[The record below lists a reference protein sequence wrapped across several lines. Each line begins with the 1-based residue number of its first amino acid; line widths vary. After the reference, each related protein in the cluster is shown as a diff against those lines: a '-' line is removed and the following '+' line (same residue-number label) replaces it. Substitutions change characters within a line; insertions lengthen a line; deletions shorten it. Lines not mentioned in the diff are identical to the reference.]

1 MLPVV
6 EVPKTVQQQMCPYR
20 DLFRRSEGFEYVSR
34 YVTGLLV
41 SPNKT
46 LQGRYANQVW
56 EENRPGYRAMHEAV
70 FEAGWNADELLPRHR
85 RLIASEHQNRGREV
99 ISLDWTLV
107 HHERGP
113 HIYGVTKSYDYVERR
128 MAQFQTTVTAVVAN
142 RHLIDGVDV
151 RIQEPDVSKEEE
163 EYLKATV
170 QASYEQMGQART
182 HLLELLHHVEHKL
195 AYKKRTE
202 IVVEMVA
209 QLEEEGNFPR
219 ADYAFDNGVLTLDLT
234 RLIESKGKHWVSEI
248 ESSRLILWKE
258 EWQRVNE
265 VATELRQQHPESFRR
280 VVVRCR
286 NGEQKEFWAF
296 TKTVRLKKYARKR
309 LAMVHERAD
318 LSDTPRFLLTDAVH
332 WESGRMIETWS
343 FRWAAEVF
351 HEFSKQG
358 CGLEAAQVRNE
369 EAVNRHLRLSCLAQS
384 ILQRTPTIASTS
396 EQFAFAKGTITFGQ
410 RCRAITREVFSALLS
425 VAQRLFASGYSC
437 AQVTEALMPA

>member
-6 EVPKTVQQQMCPYR
+6 GVPKTVQQQLRPYR

-34 YVTGLLV
+34 YITGLLV

-46 LQGRYANQVW
+46 LQGIHATQVW
-56 EENRPGYRAMHEAV
+56 EENKPGYRAMHEAV
-70 FEAGWNADELLPRHR
+70 FEAGWDAEELLPRHR
-85 RLIASEHQNRGREV
+85 RLIAPAHRNRGREV

-113 HIYGVTKSYDYVERR
+113 HIYGVTKSYDYVEKR
-128 MAQFQTTVTAVVAN
+128 MGQFQTTVTAVIAN
-142 RHLIDGVDV
+142 RQVIDGIDAQ
-151 RIQEPDVSKEEE
+151 IQAPNVGKEEE
-163 EYLKATV
+163 AYLKATG
-170 QASYEQMGQART
+170 QASYEQMEQART
-182 HLLELLHHVEHKL
+182 RRLELLHHVQHRL

-202 IVVEMVA
+202 IVVEMVK
-209 QLEEEGNFPR
+209 QLEEEGNFPQ

-248 ESSRLILWKE
+248 ESSRLILWQD
-258 EWQRVNE
+258 EWRRVDE
-265 VATELRQQHPESFRR
+265 VATTLRQQPPESFRR
-280 VVVRCR
+280 VQVRCR
-286 NGEQKEFWAF
+286 NGQKKEFWAF
-296 TKTVRLKKYARKR
+296 TKTVRLKRYERKR

-318 LSDTPRFLLTDAVH
+318 LSDSPRFLLTDAVH

-343 FRWAAEVF
+343 FRWAAEVCP
-351 HEFSKQG
+351 EFSKQE

-369 EAVNRHLRLSCLAQS
+369 EAVNRHLRLRGLAQS
-384 ILQRTPTIASTS
+384 ILQRTPTVASSS

-425 VAQRLFASGYSC
+425 VAQRLFAGGHSC
-437 AQVTEALMPA
+437 DQVTEALMPA